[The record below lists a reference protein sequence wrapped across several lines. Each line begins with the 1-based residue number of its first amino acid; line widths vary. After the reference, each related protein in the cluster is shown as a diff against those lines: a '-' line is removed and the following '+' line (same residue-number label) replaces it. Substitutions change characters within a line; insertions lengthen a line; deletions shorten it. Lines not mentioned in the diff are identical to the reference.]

1 MGHPQSGSSICQSR
15 VSLMT
20 ELDDKKLCYHLITI
34 ITISAKTHLFIERR
48 TCNSSF
54 WTLHS
59 AITISFPSPFP
70 ISFFPPFFGN
80 LQLQMVSCCYGL
92 WNQFCDWWTYLYVL
106 SVIGWCKCLRITGV
120 RLQAT
125 VQLHHR
131 FHLAMVCFSDMHV
144 KSLSYTVTILTMS
157 GRQ

>member
-1 MGHPQSGSSICQSR
+1 MRAFKKMGHPQSGSSICQSR

-20 ELDDKKLCYHLITI
+20 TQPLQ
-34 ITISAKTHLFIERR
+34 SP
-48 TCNSSF
+48 
-54 WTLHS
+54 
-59 AITISFPSPFP
+59 FPSPLP

-80 LQLQMVSCCYGL
+80 PQLQMVSCCYGL

-106 SVIGWCKCLRITGV
+106 SVIGWCKCLRIKGV

-157 GRQ
+157 GHQ